1 MLLRNNKK
9 INKQH
14 LDSMDKLYIV
24 EIKKNNR
31 LNPGNKKQEE
41 KKSDF

>member
-1 MLLRNNKK
+1 MLLSNKK

-14 LDSMDKLYIV
+14 LDSLDKLYIV

-31 LNPGNKKQEE
+31 LIPGNKKQG
-41 KKSDF
+41 KKNDF